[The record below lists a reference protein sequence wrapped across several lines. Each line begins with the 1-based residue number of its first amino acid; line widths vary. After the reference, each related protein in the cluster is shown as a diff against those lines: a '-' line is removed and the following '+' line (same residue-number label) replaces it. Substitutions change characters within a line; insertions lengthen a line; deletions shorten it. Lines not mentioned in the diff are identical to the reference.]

1 MFRKIDVFELTVQM
15 RPHRFTIHKAGS
27 LVWFQT
33 FIQIYRI
40 SSNQKEG
47 INSHLKDVHND
58 LFAPFLGG
66 LFAGQSHCFLYY
78 GLLLFI
84 CGLLSYDLKVT

>member
-1 MFRKIDVFELTVQM
+1 MHL
-15 RPHRFTIHKAGS
+15 PRFAIRKAGS

-33 FIQIYRI
+33 FIQNYKI

-78 GLLLFI
+78 ELLLFI
-84 CGLLSYDLKVT
+84 CGLLFLWLESHIGFKEKFF